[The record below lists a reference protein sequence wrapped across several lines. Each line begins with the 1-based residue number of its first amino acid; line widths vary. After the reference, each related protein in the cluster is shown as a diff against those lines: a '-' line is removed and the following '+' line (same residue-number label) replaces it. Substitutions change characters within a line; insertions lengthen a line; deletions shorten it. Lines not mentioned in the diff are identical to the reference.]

1 MAKKEKTNEERIKP
15 LEKIDSSKVLS
26 KSTQNGTMQAPE
38 NKPQDLKK
46 IDEKIETYKQ
56 MPVLSPWEKMMAERR
71 NSYVKEKTDAEKM
84 QRYHALTDV
93 FNAFGKMGG
102 AAVGGAIGGDALVG
116 ASAKEYQPN
125 RGYLDAIE
133 KAKAAN
139 DRIRALD
146 DTGFQFQLNKQ
157 LRDEQRDYEDKV
169 RTNQW
174 AREDQKIAEQRDY
187 EDKVRQI
194 EMDFRS
200 KESLLQ
206 RQWEETMR
214 SKNFE
219 EQAKLEK
226 ELLKLRNEYES
237 QLITLKS
244 IYGGTGSGSKLKK
257 ITVNGKEYTIDP
269 SNAVSV
275 SEIYNMIPVP
285 EGGLPYGK
293 ATYWDGEIVGRD
305 NPTIDEML
313 VAIGQNVNN
322 EDFIAAFENRFGNNT
337 LAGELEEDMEANGK
351 K

>member
-102 AAVGGAIGGDALVG
+102 SVVGGAIGGDALVG
-116 ASAKEYQPN
+116 TSAKEYQPN

-133 KAKAAN
+133 KAKTAN

-146 DTGFQFQLNKQ
+146 DTAYQLQANKQ
-157 LRDEQRDYEDKV
+157 LRDEQ
-169 RTNQW
+169 W
-174 AREDQKIAEQRDY
+174 AREDKKIAEQREY
-187 EDKVRQI
+187 EAKVRQI
-194 EMDFRS
+194 DMDFKTRLT
-200 KESLLQ
+200 LLQ
-206 RQWEETMR
+206 QQLEEAMKDKDFAR
-214 SKNFE
+214 KA
-219 EQAKLEK
+219 QLEK
-226 ELLKLRNEYES
+226 EMLALRNQYS
-237 QLITLKS
+237 MDQIALKS
-244 IYGGTGSGSKLKK
+244 VIGSGSSKNSNKK
-257 ITVNGKEYTIDP
+257 ITVNGKDYTIDTK
-269 SNAVSV
+269 NGVSV
-275 SEIYNMIPVP
+275 SEIYNMLPESVRITNGVP
-285 EGGLPYGK
+285 NYGK
-293 ATYWDGEIVGRD
+293 AIYWDGEIIGRN
-305 NPTIDEML
+305 NPTIDEMI
-313 VAIGQNVNN
+313 VAIGQNINN
-322 EDFIAAFENRFGNNT
+322 EDFISAFENRFGAGSNNGSSST
-337 LAGELEEDMEANGK
+337 PIADELKAGAK